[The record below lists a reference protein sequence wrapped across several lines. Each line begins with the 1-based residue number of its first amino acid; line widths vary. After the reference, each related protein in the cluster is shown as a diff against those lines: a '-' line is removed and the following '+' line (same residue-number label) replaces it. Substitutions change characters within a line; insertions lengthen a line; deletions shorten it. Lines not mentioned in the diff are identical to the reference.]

1 MGKKSYWQRGGTGDR
16 MKMRNE
22 LNRRLFTQKTNDIGR
37 IPYNEEQE
45 QYAAIC
51 SGDLD
56 AVRRGFS
63 GLEQRISSR
72 RLCDDPTR
80 NLLYHLIIAASAI
93 ATACI
98 DSGMGHDEAYTLA
111 DIYIGKADQCR
122 TEEELLR
129 LFQDLQLDFAE
140 RIQEIKKQ
148 AVISLHVRKCIDYI
162 YEHLQEQLTVNALA
176 AYCELN
182 PSYLSRLFVEETGIH
197 MKQFIRNAKID
208 TAQNL
213 LKYTELSY
221 LDIAISLGFSSQ
233 STFIDVFRKI
243 TGTTPRKYREAQY
256 VSNQ

>member
-1 MGKKSYWQRGGTGDR
+1 

-37 IPYNEEQE
+37 VPYNEEQE

-51 SGDLD
+51 SGDLE

-129 LFQDLQLDFAE
+129 LFQDQFAFKLPE
-140 RIQEIKKQ
+140 
-148 AVISLHVRKCIDYI
+148 
-162 YEHLQEQLTVNALA
+162 ALA
-176 AYCELN
+176 V
-182 PSYLSRLFVEETGIH
+182 SWGRSS
-197 MKQFIRNAKID
+197 KKAK
-208 TAQNL
+208 
-213 LKYTELSY
+213 
-221 LDIAISLGFSSQ
+221 SSPCAGS
-233 STFIDVFRKI
+233 STDR
-243 TGTTPRKYREAQY
+243 
-256 VSNQ
+256 